1 MKLQSIVLAFALV
14 IPALAGA
21 DDQMNQPKTG
31 DTTKDTTKDKNQNK
45 DSKQA
50 KLGETELKIVAHLHH
65 VNQMEIEMGKLAT
78 RLGTQPV
85 KKYGQQL
92 ITDHTTAD
100 KTLASFA
107 KKRGVAVLPKAKADS
122 EMEKAEMKQQMDGMA
137 ALKKLKGAD
146 FDREYLRMMVEG
158 HDKELAGTPG
168 HIEASADDELDKMLE
183 DRKVVLQRHSDNA
196 KELQKG
202 NAQASR

>member
-1 MKLQSIVLAFALV
+1 MKLQSIVLACALV

-21 DDQMNQPKTG
+21 DDKMNQPKTG
-31 DTTKDTTKDKNQNK
+31 DTTKDPNK
-45 DSKQA
+45 DANKDAKKA
-50 KLGETELKIVAHLHH
+50 KLGETEMKIISHLHH
-65 VNQMEIEMGKLAT
+65 VNQMEIQMGTLAS

-100 KTLASFA
+100 KQLAAFA
-107 KKRGVAVLPKAKADS
+107 KKRGVNTLPAAKADS
-122 EMEKAEMKQQMDGMA
+122 EMEKAEMKQMMDQMAG
-137 ALKKLKGAD
+137 LKKLKGAD

-158 HDKELAGTPG
+158 HDKELAGTPA
-168 HIEASADDELDKMLE
+168 HIEASTDDELDKMLE
-183 DRKVVLQRHSDNA
+183 DRKVTLQRHSDNA

-202 NAQASR
+202 NAQASK